1 MGTVSFLSSVCV
13 HQVRE
18 CALNSEE
25 TMRLFPLYLMF
36 LVSLVSGAPSDLGQF
51 GTILDG
57 GLQIFDA
64 ISPQLVGVAQEGKVD
79 AYQKIVDIVYK
90 LVEAQKKV
98 MKDVVDK
105 KVKII
110 EKKVEEIE
118 DEMDKIQSKELE
130 ARKKTLLMIKKSR
143 KEFQII
149 RRNLEGLASE
159 TVRRVD
165 ELVLIINSDAV
176 SDEEK
181 FELEVERMIS
191 LMKRSREVIE
201 TSVKRYHEI
210 DESLNKAHNEL
221 KALKY
226 FIDDLIREGKAT
238 KDAKE
243 RSRKG
248 TDIVC
253 GTATA
258 VLGTGLMIFFNI
270 ALPGV
275 GNAIAIPLTAAGAG
289 SCWGASIGLENA
301 INGLNVINAK
311 TVATSLRI
319 LEAFEPVIK
328 DVKDFENDIEVELD
342 LLQNWE
348 TELEYMKDHFKSTE
362 KFDFALKVLGK
373 EQMIEMLNR
382 LKKVCQEYLLG
393 NTLTETEIKKWISKF
408 NAELEADIYEYITIE
423 TFDDENEIQNAFEDL
438 DADGNKLISKDELQ
452 KKATTS
458 GQDVEGVVSDVT
470 QYMLSEFV
478 EKTMKKVDI
487 DGDGQINFEEYQ
499 KIKKKSV

>member
-36 LVSLVSGAPSDLGQF
+36 LVSLVSGAPSDFGQF
-51 GTILDG
+51 GAILDD
-57 GLQIFDA
+57 GLQI
-64 ISPQLVGVAQEGKVD
+64 ISPALVGVAPEGKVD
-79 AYQKIVDIVYK
+79 AYKKMADIGYK

-98 MKDVVDK
+98 MKDVVEK
-105 KVKII
+105 KVEEI

-118 DEMDKIQSKELE
+118 DEIDKIQSKELE

-143 KEFQII
+143 KDFQII

-165 ELVLIINSDAV
+165 DLVLIINSDAV

-210 DESLNKAHNEL
+210 DESLTKAHNEL

-226 FIDDLIREGKAT
+226 FIEDLIREGNAT
-238 KDAKE
+238 KDTE
-243 RSRKG
+243 TLRKG
-248 TDIVC
+248 IDAAC

-258 VLGTGLMIFFNI
+258 V
-270 ALPGV
+270 
-275 GNAIAIPLTAAGAG
+275 
-289 SCWGASIGLENA
+289 
-301 INGLNVINAK
+301 
-311 TVATSLRI
+311 VAT
-319 LEAFEPVIK
+319 
-328 DVKDFENDIEVELD
+328 
-342 LLQNWE
+342 
-348 TELEYMKDHFKSTE
+348 T
-362 KFDFALKVLGK
+362 
-373 EQMIEMLNR
+373 
-382 LKKVCQEYLLG
+382 
-393 NTLTETEIKKWISKF
+393 TLTQSIVDKWVSRF
-408 NAELEADIYEYITIE
+408 NSELEADIYEYLTIE
-423 TFDDENEIQNAFEDL
+423 TYENENEIQNAFEDL

-458 GQDVEGVVSDVT
+458 RQEVEGVVSDLT
-470 QYMLSEFV
+470 QYILSKFV
-478 EKTMKKVDI
+478 EKTIKKVDI

>member
-51 GTILDG
+51 GAILDD
-57 GLQIFDA
+57 GLQT
-64 ISPQLVGVAQEGKVD
+64 ISPALVGVVREGKVD
-79 AYQKIVDIVYK
+79 AHQKIVDIGYK
-90 LVEAQKKV
+90 LVEAQKKA

-105 KVKII
+105 QVKFI
-110 EKKVEEIE
+110 EKKIEEIE
-118 DEMDKIQSKELE
+118 DEIDKIQSKELE

-143 KEFQII
+143 KEFQKI

-165 ELVLIINSDAV
+165 DLVLIINSDAV

-210 DESLNKAHNEL
+210 DESLTKAHNEL

-226 FIDDLIREGKAT
+226 FIDDLIREGNAT
-238 KDAKE
+238 IESKGYRKE
-243 RSRKG
+243 
-248 TDIVC
+248 TDIMCGSTTASVYNLIIYNIVLPGI
-253 GTATA
+253 GTA
-258 VLGTGLMIFFNI
+258 I
-270 ALPGV
+270 ALP
-275 GNAIAIPLTAAGAG
+275 LTGA
-289 SCWGASIGLENA
+289 CWGLLQESIEAHENA
-301 INGLNVINAK
+301 IIK
-311 TVATSLRI
+311 KVATSLRL
-319 LEAFEPVIK
+319 LEELEPIIK
-328 DVKDFENDIEVELD
+328 HVKNFENDIEVELN

-362 KFDFALKVLGK
+362 KFDIELKVFGK
-373 EQMIEMLNR
+373 EQMIEMLNK
-382 LKKVCQEYLLG
+382 LKKVCEEYQLG
-393 NTLTETEIKKWISKF
+393 STLTQSIVDKWVSQ
-408 NAELEADIYEYITIE
+408 
-423 TFDDENEIQNAFEDL
+423 FDLNW
-438 DADGNKLISKDELQ
+438 KLISMNILPLKL
-452 KKATTS
+452 
-458 GQDVEGVVSDVT
+458 
-470 QYMLSEFV
+470 M
-478 EKTMKKVDI
+478 TMKMKFTMLLKTSMLME
-487 DGDGQINFEEYQ
+487 INLSLRMSC
-499 KIKKKSV
+499 KRWLPH